1 MPGPGAGSARRGAG
15 ARRRHHEPNIRRYP
29 AAPSRRRR
37 LPMTL
42 QQRGPFD
49 RLLKSAQSPE
59 PPEPERGP
67 DRAAIYVAGTILG
80 LALLLLIL
88 LVPPIS
94 ILSRGGG
101 DGGSVPSA
109 PGVADA
115 YKATKRTSMPRLP
128 AGLAAASPLF
138 DLAAPA
144 DQQGASRIT
153 IPLNDKQT
161 EPRSLALYS
170 YVESK
175 WQRVSDVT
183 LVGGGE
189 AARGDVNALPGNV
202 AVLKRTKAT
211 LQVAGSM
218 PSGATVSKDAEGAL
232 GTLHPLVFIPGNDG
246 SVVGQPPAVPPAT
259 YKVVPGIVAPAP
271 DVVDTILR
279 STELTNAHVQAIA
292 QSVKQGNFEGILI
305 DYPAVNPTLR
315 SQYTSFVASLAKAL
329 HDDGRKLTLKLP
341 MPLKSNGDFDTGA
354 YDWEALGQSADT
366 IEMAGE
372 LDQELYFQ
380 DTEAALDYVT
390 GKVDRTKVLLSINAR
405 SIERGGDGL
414 RTMPLDEAMGI
425 ASTVAVKTEGDIA
438 PGAKVQLVAT
448 NVADSEG
455 ASGIHWDDAAR
466 SVTFSYPGR
475 GGKRTV
481 WISNSFSAAFRL
493 DLAQR
498 HGLGGISVDDVSEA
512 GGGADI
518 WPAVQQLSD
527 AGSITLSRPNG
538 ELFTPAWT
546 TADGSIAPPTGS
558 NVTWTAPATAG
569 SYSITVV
576 VSDGVVREGQAISI
590 DVVAPE
596 TGGE

>member
-1 MPGPGAGSARRGAG
+1 
-15 ARRRHHEPNIRRYP
+15 
-29 AAPSRRRR
+29 
-37 LPMTL
+37 MTV

-49 RLLKSAQSPE
+49 RLLKSTSSPE
-59 PPEPERGP
+59 PPDPEGGP

-101 DGGSVPSA
+101 GDGSIPSG
-109 PGVADA
+109 PGTADH
-115 YKATKRTSMPRLP
+115 YTSTVRKGMPKLP
-128 AGLAAASPLF
+128 AGLVAASPLF

-161 EPRSLALYS
+161 EARSLALYS
-170 YVESK
+170 YIDSK
-175 WQRVSDVT
+175 WQRVADVT
-183 LVGGGE
+183 LVSSGE

-202 AVLKRTKAT
+202 AVLRRSKAT

-218 PSGATVSKDAEGAL
+218 PSGATVSKEAEAAL
-232 GTLHPLVFIPGNDG
+232 GTLHPLVFIPGGDG

-292 QSVKQGNFEGILI
+292 QSVKQGNFEGIMI
-305 DYPAVNPTLR
+305 DYPQVNPTLR
-315 SQYTSFVASLAKAL
+315 SQYTAFVASLAKTL

-341 MPLKSNGDFDTGA
+341 MPQKSNGQFDTGA
-354 YDWEALGQSADT
+354 YDWEALGNSADT

-390 GKVDRTKVLLSINAR
+390 GRVDRTKVLLSISAL

-448 NVADSEG
+448 NVADSDG
-455 ASGIHWDDAAR
+455 ASGIHWDDGAR
-466 SVTFSYPGR
+466 SVTFSYAGR

-481 WISNSFSAAFRL
+481 WVANSFSAAFRL

-498 HGLGGISVDDVSEA
+498 HGLGGVTVNDVSEA

-546 TADGSIAPPTGS
+546 TADGSIAPPTGT
-558 NVTWTAPATAG
+558 NVTWTAPAAPG
-569 SYSITVV
+569 SYSVTLL
-576 VSDGVVREGQAISI
+576 VSDGVVREGQAITL
-590 DVVAPE
+590 DVTAPE
-596 TGGE
+596 PGG